1 MLHGSVFRYQCSCIY
16 IEALAF
22 TGKID
27 AIASIVYAAIMTKK
41 TNPSPAA
48 IKAWARLMRVSRQLV
63 ERAEDALKDSS
74 LPPLAWYD
82 VLHELAE
89 AGEGGLRPFQLIEHT
104 LFAQYN
110 VSRLLARLEA
120 DGLVE
125 KLRVADD
132 GRGQTIRITA
142 KGRET
147 RRRMW
152 AVYGRSIAELVGARL
167 SDDDLDTLAAL
178 LGRLRHPAAPE

>member
-1 MLHGSVFRYQCSCIY
+1 
-16 IEALAF
+16 
-22 TGKID
+22 
-27 AIASIVYAAIMTKK
+27 MTEKA
-41 TNPSPAA
+41 TPSPEA

-63 ERAEDALKDSS
+63 ESAEDALKASG

-89 AGEGGLRPFQLIEHT
+89 AGEGGLRPFQLIERT

-110 VSRLLARLEA
+110 ISRLLARLEA

-125 KLRVADD
+125 KLPVADD

-167 SDDDLDTLAAL
+167 SPEELNTLSAL
-178 LGRLRHPAAPE
+178 LGRLRHPPAGD

>member
-1 MLHGSVFRYQCSCIY
+1 
-16 IEALAF
+16 
-22 TGKID
+22 
-27 AIASIVYAAIMTKK
+27 
-41 TNPSPAA
+41 
-48 IKAWARLMRVSRQLV
+48 MRVSRQLV
-63 ERAEDALKDSS
+63 ESAEDALKAGG

-89 AGEGGLRPFQLIEHT
+89 AGEAGLRPFQLTERT

-110 VSRLLARLEA
+110 ISRLLARLEA

-125 KLRVADD
+125 KLPVADD

-142 KGRET
+142 KGLEM

-152 AVYGRSIAELVGARL
+152 DVYGRSIAELVGVRL
-167 SDDDLDTLAAL
+167 SPDELNTVSAL
-178 LGRLRHPAAPE
+178 LGRLRHPPASD

>member
-1 MLHGSVFRYQCSCIY
+1 
-16 IEALAF
+16 
-22 TGKID
+22 
-27 AIASIVYAAIMTKK
+27 MTEKA
-41 TNPSPAA
+41 TPSPEA
-48 IKAWARLMRVSRQLV
+48 ITAWARLMRVSRQLV
-63 ERAEDALKDSS
+63 ERAEDTLKESG

-89 AGEGGLRPFQLIEHT
+89 AGEGGLRPFQLIERT

-110 VSRLLARLEA
+110 ISRLLARLEA

-125 KLRVADD
+125 KLPVADD

-152 AVYGRSIAELVGARL
+152 AIYGRSIAELVGAKL
-167 SDDDLDTLAAL
+167 SADELKMMSAL
-178 LGRLRHPAAPE
+178 LGRLRDPPVLD

>member
-1 MLHGSVFRYQCSCIY
+1 
-16 IEALAF
+16 
-22 TGKID
+22 
-27 AIASIVYAAIMTKK
+27 MTEKA
-41 TNPSPAA
+41 TPSPEA

-63 ERAEDALKDSS
+63 ESAEDALKAGG

-89 AGEGGLRPFQLIEHT
+89 AGEGGLRPFQLIERT

-110 VSRLLARLEA
+110 ISRLLARLEA

-125 KLRVADD
+125 KLKVADD

-142 KGRET
+142 EGRET

-167 SDDDLDTLAAL
+167 SPDELNAVSAL
-178 LGRLRHPAAPE
+178 LGRLRNPPVGD

>member
-1 MLHGSVFRYQCSCIY
+1 
-16 IEALAF
+16 
-22 TGKID
+22 
-27 AIASIVYAAIMTKK
+27 MTEKA
-41 TNPSPAA
+41 TPSPEA
-48 IKAWARLMRVSRQLV
+48 IKAWARLMRVSRQMV
-63 ERAEDALKDSS
+63 ESAEDALKEGG

-89 AGEGGLRPFQLIEHT
+89 AGEGGLRPFQLTERT

-110 VSRLLARLEA
+110 ISRLLARLEA

-125 KLRVADD
+125 KLPVADD
-132 GRGQTIRITA
+132 GRGQTIRISA

-167 SDDDLDTLAAL
+167 SPDELDTVSAL
-178 LGRLRHPAAPE
+178 LGRLRHPAATD

>member
-1 MLHGSVFRYQCSCIY
+1 
-16 IEALAF
+16 
-22 TGKID
+22 
-27 AIASIVYAAIMTKK
+27 MTEKA
-41 TNPSPAA
+41 TPSPEA

-63 ERAEDALKDSS
+63 ESVEDALKEGG

-89 AGEGGLRPFQLIEHT
+89 AGEGGLRPFQLIERT
-104 LFAQYN
+104 LFAQYSI
-110 VSRLLARLEA
+110 SRLLARLEA

-125 KLRVADD
+125 KLPVADD

-152 AVYGRSIAELVGARL
+152 AVYGRSIAELVGGKL
-167 SDDDLDTLAAL
+167 SADELKMVSAL
-178 LGRLRHPAAPE
+178 LGRLRDPPVLD

>member
-1 MLHGSVFRYQCSCIY
+1 MT
-16 IEALAF
+16 E
-22 TGKID
+22 K
-27 AIASIVYAAIMTKK
+27 AA
-41 TNPSPAA
+41 PSPEA

-63 ERAEDALKDSS
+63 ESAEDALKAGG

-89 AGEGGLRPFQLIEHT
+89 VGGEGGLRPFQLIERT

-110 VSRLLARLEA
+110 ISRLLSRLEA

-125 KLRVADD
+125 KLPVADD
-132 GRGQTIRITA
+132 GRGQTIRISA

-167 SDDDLDTLAAL
+167 SPDELNTVSAL
-178 LGRLRHPAAPE
+178 LGRLRHPPAGD

>member
-1 MLHGSVFRYQCSCIY
+1 
-16 IEALAF
+16 
-22 TGKID
+22 
-27 AIASIVYAAIMTKK
+27 MTEKA
-41 TNPSPAA
+41 TPSPEA

-63 ERAEDALKDSS
+63 ENAEDALKESG

-89 AGEGGLRPFQLIEHT
+89 AGEGGLRPFQLIERT

-110 VSRLLARLEA
+110 ISRLLARLEA

-125 KLRVADD
+125 KLPVADD
-132 GRGQTIRITA
+132 GGGQTIRITA

-152 AVYGRSIAELVGARL
+152 AVYGRSIADLVGGKL
-167 SDDDLDTLAAL
+167 SADELKMMSAL
-178 LGRLRHPAAPE
+178 LGRLRDPAVLD

>member
-1 MLHGSVFRYQCSCIY
+1 
-16 IEALAF
+16 
-22 TGKID
+22 
-27 AIASIVYAAIMTKK
+27 MTEKAK
-41 TNPSPAA
+41 PSPET
-48 IKAWARLMRVSRQLV
+48 IKAWARLMRVSRQLM
-63 ERAEDALKDSS
+63 ERAEDALKEGG

-89 AGEGGLRPFQLIEHT
+89 AGEGGLRPFQLIERT

-110 VSRLLARLEA
+110 ISRLLARLEA

-125 KLRVADD
+125 KLPVADD
-132 GRGQTIRITA
+132 GRGQTIRVSA

-152 AVYGRSIAELVGARL
+152 AIYGRSIEELVGAKL
-167 SDDDLDTLAAL
+167 SPDEQSMISAL
-178 LGRLRHPAAPE
+178 LGRLRHPPTAD

>member
-1 MLHGSVFRYQCSCIY
+1 
-16 IEALAF
+16 
-22 TGKID
+22 
-27 AIASIVYAAIMTKK
+27 MTEKA
-41 TNPSPAA
+41 TPSPAA
-48 IKAWARLMRVSRQLV
+48 IKGWARLMRVSRQLV
-63 ERAEDALKDSS
+63 ESAEEALKAGG

-89 AGEGGLRPFQLIEHT
+89 AGEGGLRPFQLIERT

-110 VSRLLARLEA
+110 ISRLLARLEA

-132 GRGQTIRITA
+132 GRGQTIRITG

-147 RRRMW
+147 RRQMW
-152 AVYGRSIAELVGARL
+152 TVYGKSITELVGARL
-167 SDDDLDTLAAL
+167 SQNELDTLSGL
-178 LGRLRHPAAPE
+178 LGRLRLSPASD

>member
-1 MLHGSVFRYQCSCIY
+1 MSER
-16 IEALAF
+16 A
-22 TGKID
+22 T
-27 AIASIVYAAIMTKK
+27 
-41 TNPSPAA
+41 PSPEA

-63 ERAEDALKDSS
+63 ERAEDALKDGG

-89 AGEGGLRPFQLIEHT
+89 AGEGGLRPFQLIERT

-110 VSRLLARLEA
+110 ISRLLARLEA
-120 DGLVE
+120 DRLVE

-132 GRGQTIRITA
+132 GRGQTIRITG

-167 SDDDLDTLAAL
+167 STSELDAL
-178 LGRLRHPAAPE
+178 SRLLRRLRHPTASD

>member
-1 MLHGSVFRYQCSCIY
+1 MT
-16 IEALAF
+16 E
-22 TGKID
+22 K
-27 AIASIVYAAIMTKK
+27 AA
-41 TNPSPAA
+41 PSPEA
-48 IKAWARLMRVSRQLV
+48 IKAWARLMRVSRQLM
-63 ERAEDALKDSS
+63 ESAEEALKAAG

-110 VSRLLARLEA
+110 ISRLLTRLEA

-125 KLRVADD
+125 KLPVADD
-132 GRGQTIRITA
+132 GRGQTIRIAA

-147 RRRMW
+147 RRQMW
-152 AVYGRSIAELVGARL
+152 AVYGRSIAELVGAKL
-167 SDDDLDTLAAL
+167 SADELTMVSAL
-178 LGRLRHPAAPE
+178 LGRLRHPPASD

>member
-1 MLHGSVFRYQCSCIY
+1 
-16 IEALAF
+16 
-22 TGKID
+22 
-27 AIASIVYAAIMTKK
+27 MTEN
-41 TNPSPAA
+41 TTPSPDA

-63 ERAEDALKDSS
+63 EGAEDALKQGGLPS
-74 LPPLAWYD
+74 LDWYD

-89 AGEGGLRPFQLIEHT
+89 AGEGGLRPFQLIERT

-110 VSRLLARLEA
+110 ISRLLARLEA

-125 KLRVADD
+125 KLPVADD

-142 KGRET
+142 KGLEM

-152 AVYGRSIAELVGARL
+152 AVYGRSIAELVGAKLRADELNAL
-167 SDDDLDTLAAL
+167 SAL
-178 LGRLRHPAAPE
+178 LGRLRHPAATD

>member
-1 MLHGSVFRYQCSCIY
+1 
-16 IEALAF
+16 
-22 TGKID
+22 
-27 AIASIVYAAIMTKK
+27 MTEKAM
-41 TNPSPAA
+41 PSPAA
-48 IKAWARLMRVSRQLV
+48 VKGWARLMRVSRQLV
-63 ERAEDALKDSS
+63 ESAEEALKAGG

-89 AGEGGLRPFQLIEHT
+89 AGEGGLRPFQLIERT

-110 VSRLLARLEA
+110 ISRLLARLEA

-147 RRRMW
+147 RRKMW
-152 AVYGRSIAELVGARL
+152 TVYGKSITELVGARL
-167 SDDDLDTLAAL
+167 SQDELDTLSGL
-178 LGRLRHPAAPE
+178 LGRLRLPPAGD

>member
-1 MLHGSVFRYQCSCIY
+1 MTEKATPSP
-16 IEALAF
+16 E
-22 TGKID
+22 
-27 AIASIVYAAIMTKK
+27 AIM
-41 TNPSPAA
+41 
-48 IKAWARLMRVSRQLV
+48 AWARLMRVSRQMV
-63 ERAEDALKDSS
+63 ESAEEALKGGG

-89 AGEGGLRPFQLIEHT
+89 AGEGGLRPFQLTERT

-110 VSRLLARLEA
+110 ISRLLARLEA

-125 KLRVADD
+125 KLPVADD
-132 GRGQTIRITA
+132 GRGQTIRISA

-147 RRRMW
+147 RRQMW

-167 SDDDLDTLAAL
+167 SPDELNTVSAL
-178 LGRLRHPAAPE
+178 LGQLRHPPLGE

>member
-1 MLHGSVFRYQCSCIY
+1 MPSP
-16 IEALAF
+16 
-22 TGKID
+22 D
-27 AIASIVYAAIMTKK
+27 AIKV
-41 TNPSPAA
+41 
-48 IKAWARLMRVSRQLV
+48 WARLMRVSRQLM
-63 ERAEDALKDSS
+63 ERAEDALKEDG

-89 AGEGGLRPFQLIEHT
+89 VGEAGLRPFQLIERT

-110 VSRLLARLEA
+110 ISRLLARLEA

-125 KLRVADD
+125 KLPVADD

-142 KGRET
+142 RGRET

-152 AVYGRSIAELVGARL
+152 AVYGRSIAELVGAKL
-167 SDDDLDTLAAL
+167 SPDELSTVSAL
-178 LGRLRHPAAPE
+178 LGRLRHPPAAD

>member
-1 MLHGSVFRYQCSCIY
+1 
-16 IEALAF
+16 
-22 TGKID
+22 
-27 AIASIVYAAIMTKK
+27 MTEKDK
-41 TNPSPAA
+41 PSPEA
-48 IKAWARLMRVSRQLV
+48 IKAWARLMRVSRQLL
-63 ERAEDALKDSS
+63 ERAEDALKEGG

-89 AGEGGLRPFQLIEHT
+89 AGEGGLRPFQLTERT

-110 VSRLLARLEA
+110 ISRLLARLEA

-125 KLRVADD
+125 KLPVADD
-132 GRGQTIRITA
+132 GRGQTIRVTA

-152 AVYGRSIAELVGARL
+152 AIYGRSIEELVGAKL
-167 SDDDLDTLAAL
+167 SPDELSMVSAL
-178 LGRLRHPAAPE
+178 LGRLRHLPTGD

>member
-1 MLHGSVFRYQCSCIY
+1 LIVK
-16 IEALAF
+16 L
-22 TGKID
+22 D
-27 AIASIVYAAIMTKK
+27 AIASIVYAVDMTEKAA
-41 TNPSPAA
+41 PSPEA

-63 ERAEDALKDSS
+63 ESAEDALKESG

-89 AGEGGLRPFQLIEHT
+89 AGEGGLRPFQLIERT

-110 VSRLLARLEA
+110 ISRLLARLEA

-125 KLRVADD
+125 KLPVADD

-147 RRRMW
+147 RRQMW
-152 AVYGRSIAELVGARL
+152 AVYGRSIAELVGAKL
-167 SDDDLDTLAAL
+167 SADELNMTSAL
-178 LGRLRHPAAPE
+178 LGRLRHPTATD